1 MIKITVSNQR
11 GGVGKTMTALTLAR
25 CFADL
30 DKRVLLIDT
39 DSQGSIWMAL
49 RLEPEFWLH
58 HLVNEQMALSR
69 VVVKAHDRID
79 VICSDRRTMR
89 VEGTL
94 SAAIGKEMTFY
105 ELLRVAEDTYDAVLI
120 DVSPSISNLQS
131 CAMAYTQ
138 NVLIPVSMDSLA
150 VEGAMASLTSI
161 EMLNKFLKLGCRCAG
176 FLPTQVDQRT
186 SATEV
191 VVRALREHSEHSGIP
206 IIHSIRTDQAVNK
219 ALRNHAFL
227 QDWDPKSKA
236 LEDYRQACTELLT
249 ILSGEGIHAREQQAA
264 VL

>member
-11 GGVGKTMTALTLAR
+11 GGVGKTITALTLAR
-25 CFADL
+25 CLADL

-39 DSQGSIWMAL
+39 DSQGSIWMSL
-49 RLEPEFWLH
+49 RLEPKYWLH
-58 HLVNEQMALSR
+58 HLVNEQMALSQ
-69 VVVKAHDRID
+69 VVIKAHDRID

-105 ELLRVAEDTYDAVLI
+105 ELLRVAEDDYDAVLI

-161 EMLNKFLKLGCRCAG
+161 EMLNKFLRLGCRCIG
-176 FLPTQVDQRT
+176 FLPTQVDLRT

-191 VVRALREHSEHSGIP
+191 VVRALREHSDDSGIP
-206 IIHSIRTDQAVNK
+206 IIHNIRTDQAVNK

-227 QDWDPKSKA
+227 QDWDPKSRA
-236 LEDYRQACTELLT
+236 LEDYRQACTELMN
-249 ILSGEGIHAREQQAA
+249 ILAGENVQAQQHEA
-264 VL
+264 VI

>member
-1 MIKITVSNQR
+1 
-11 GGVGKTMTALTLAR
+11 
-25 CFADL
+25 
-30 DKRVLLIDT
+30 
-39 DSQGSIWMAL
+39 MAL
-49 RLEPEFWLH
+49 GA
-58 HLVNEQMALSR
+58 VA
-69 VVVKAHDRID
+69 VKAHDRID

-105 ELLRVAEDTYDAVLI
+105 ELLRVAENEYDAVII

-131 CAMAYTQ
+131 CAMAYTR

-161 EMLNKFLKLGCRCAG
+161 EMLNKFLRLGCRCTG

-191 VVRALREHSEHSGIP
+191 VLSALADHAKISGIP
-206 IIHSIRTDQAVNK
+206 VINNIRTDQAVNK
-219 ALRNHAFL
+219 ALRNHKFL
-227 QDWDPKSKA
+227 QDWEPKSKA
-236 LEDYRQACTELLT
+236 LEDY
-249 ILSGEGIHAREQQAA
+249 QAA
-264 VL
+264 CNKILDLLAVQHGETQQTAR